1 MAPQNK
7 ATLAGLALAGL
18 LWGAFLAPIDVV
30 AGDRFDEADVEA
42 IEDIIRGY
50 LLENPEILSEAKKVL
65 DERKAEKALQRGR
78 ELIAE
83 NYEWLTTD
91 SHSFVAGNPDGDV
104 TMIEFFDYRCPY
116 CKGWLPKVAELIDSD
131 GNIRF
136 IYKEYPVLGPD
147 SQVAARAALAA
158 IPQGKYREF
167 HYALMTSRGALT
179 DELIMDVAM
188 EVGMDPEKLLAD
200 MADPKFEAAVNDN
213 FELGKALDLL
223 GTPTFVVG
231 GQFFEPW
238 LSLDELK
245 AMIAQ
250 IRAAKVDG

>member
-18 LWGAFLAPIDVV
+18 LWGAFLAPFDVV

-42 IEDIIRGY
+42 IEDIIRDY
-50 LLENPEILSEAKKVL
+50 LLENPDILSEAKKVL
-65 DERKAEKALQRGR
+65 DERKAETALQRGR
-78 ELIAE
+78 KLIAE

-116 CKGWLPKVAELIDSD
+116 CKGWLPKVAELIESD

-223 GTPTFVVG
+223 GTPTFVIG

-250 IRAAKVDG
+250 VRADKVDG